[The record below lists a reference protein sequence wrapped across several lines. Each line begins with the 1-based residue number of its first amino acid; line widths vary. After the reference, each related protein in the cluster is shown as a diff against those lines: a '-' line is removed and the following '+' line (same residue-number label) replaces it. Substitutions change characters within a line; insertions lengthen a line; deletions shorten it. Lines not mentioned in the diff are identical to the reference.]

1 MPFERLGEVLD
12 RQIELTHNQIPLK
25 DISKISKPFLDHLP
39 QEMETKFT
47 VLHNCARLGLMLIP
61 AEVHK

>member
-1 MPFERLGEVLD
+1 MPRRSF
-12 RQIELTHNQIPLK
+12 RQTNRANTQSDTAEGYFK
-25 DISKISKPFLDHLP
+25 KVISIPFLDHLP

-47 VLHNCARLGLMLIP
+47 VLHNCATLGLMLIP